1 MMTLPN
7 RTGYNVERKAETGDS
22 VNGGPGGTVS
32 SSGAGA
38 SGHGKN
44 STASSVL
51 SGVPSGSGAFG
62 MQHSVVG
69 VIPVDPLPQ
78 LSYVPSS
85 SFPLISSSSEKQDLL
100 KLGKPP
106 IFETVINEIPSHT
119 LPDAASS
126 SRMYDSYKALSLEG
140 LSPDEIQEK
149 KNFVQKHRLQPHMLQ
164 IIEYCKKEGIIP
176 NLPANLYQPNTLT
189 DYSLSEFLEAQG
201 IECPEDDPDP
211 KGDEFTFKLQ
221 QLKTAYNEE
230 LDKLNR
236 VCNEFVQRMTTLL
249 REQGQIRTV
258 TDQEIQAKTLIIQQ
272 KFDFVRNQLRTNVCN
287 AILVLQKQYNHQ
299 SKRKRRSLS
308 KRATEVLSH
317 WFFEHINDPYPSDE
331 EKSMLAAQC
340 VLSLNQVNNW
350 FGNKRI
356 RYKRK
361 CLEEEARR
369 NKAQSQVAGIPPS
382 PGMLSNSPADFN
394 NSPPPSPPYSPTS
407 SISNKKMDLK

>member
-7 RTGYNVERKAETGDS
+7 RTGYNVERKAEGD
-22 VNGGPGGTVS
+22 NGS
-32 SSGAGA
+32 SA
-38 SGHGKN
+38 SNPHGK
-44 STASSVL
+44 SF
-51 SGVPSGSGAFG
+51 GVVQ
-62 MQHSVVG
+62 QHSVVG
-69 VIPVDPLPQ
+69 VIPVDPLSQ
-78 LSYVPSS
+78 LSYVPSTS
-85 SFPLISSSSEKQDLL
+85 PFPLISSSSPEKQDLL
-100 KLGKPP
+100 KLGKPV
-106 IFETVINEIPSHT
+106 FETVINEIPSHP

-126 SRMYDSYKALSLEG
+126 SRMYDSYKTLSLEG

-176 NLPANLYQPNTLT
+176 NLPTNIYQPNTLT

-201 IECPEDDPDP
+201 IECPEDEPDP

-236 VCNEFVQRMTTLL
+236 VCSEFVQRMTTLL

-258 TDQEIQAKTLIIQQ
+258 TEQEIQAKTLIIQQ

-299 SKRKRRSLS
+299 SKKRRRSLS

-369 NKAQSQVAGIPPS
+369 NKAAAQVAGIPPS
-382 PGMLSNSPADFN
+382 PGLLSNSPADFN
-394 NSPPPSPPYSPTS
+394 NSPPPSPYSPPS
-407 SISNKKMDLK
+407 PISNKKMDLK